1 MDRKTSFFLCVLAL
15 LGLGLLITLSIEA
28 APTSDATGRR
38 VVSAADGACTRA
50 ATAAK
55 NYADSAGLPIEEG
68 FEGGEVPPLGWEVV
82 QTNARETWE
91 IHTQMEFPPPY
102 EGIFAARVDPDTQ
115 SGLQDEVLL
124 TPPFQASDAW
134 LEFFSAGSISWCRDG
149 TEDHC
154 NLNVWLV
161 EGDWDGVNDLM
172 IYTADESW
180 LGEFIWSPSVVDL
193 TPYLQPDL
201 PVRVGFQYEGQ
212 EGERIGLDAI
222 FITGTEVI
230 SGELNGYVLDDNT
243 GEPTCTEA
251 LVRAEPGPYETIAD
265 PSGFYNLTLPLGPY
279 TVTAEAPGYRPETV
293 QVLVSDTLLLAS
305 DTPWAVQ
312 DFSLMAPAITSQF
325 TTTAGLQGCVAIR
338 IGELENWGGV
348 TMTIMLTI
356 TPPLTDL
363 AVYAQST
370 SIAPYS
376 STAII
381 AHTPPNSALPSP
393 ATTTLIITAN
403 APCAPPI
410 TESLKFT
417 VVQDL
422 STSTYIYLPS
432 VIRSR

>member
-1 MDRKTSFFLCVLAL
+1 MVRKTSVFLCVLAL
-15 LGLGLLITLSIEA
+15 LGLGLLITFSIEA
-28 APTSDATGRR
+28 APTSDAAGRR
-38 VVSAADGACTRA
+38 VVSVAGDACTRA
-50 ATAAK
+50 ATKARG
-55 NYADSAGLPIEEG
+55 YADSAGLPIEEG

-91 IHTQMEFPPPY
+91 IHNPTDFPLPH
-102 EGIFAARVDPDTQ
+102 EGTFAARVDPDVQ
-115 SGLQDEVLL
+115 LELQNEVLL
-124 TPPFQASDAW
+124 TPPFQASVAS
-134 LEFFSAGSISWCRDG
+134 LEFFSFGSSSWCRDG
-149 TEDHC
+149 VDHC

-172 IYTADESW
+172 IYTADDSW
-180 LGEFIWSPSVVDL
+180 LGDFVWSPGFVDL
-193 TPYLQPDL
+193 TPHLQPGM

-251 LVRAEPGPYETIAD
+251 RVRAEPGSYETVAD
-265 PSGFYNLTLPLGPY
+265 PSGFYSLILPWGPY
-279 TVTAEAPGYRPETV
+279 TVTAEADGYQPETV
-293 QVLVSDTLLLAS
+293 QVFVSDTLLLVS
-305 DTPWAVQ
+305 DTLQAVQ

-325 TTTAGLQGCVAIR
+325 TTTAELQGCVAMK
-338 IGELENWGGV
+338 IGDLENWGGV

-393 ATTTLIITAN
+393 ATTTLVITAN
-403 APCAPPI
+403 APCDPPI
-410 TESLKFT
+410 TESLRFT
-417 VVQDL
+417 VAQEP
-422 STSTYIYLPS
+422 STSTYIYLPA
-432 VIRSR
+432 VIRNP